1 MKMRFALA
9 ILAGVAIACPF
20 ALAAPSFA
28 DDVKTNHA
36 PKAAKPAKLGAHG
49 SAPKNFGGGA
59 AGVAAGLFGA
69 AIGAS
74 VVDALTHASD
84 PDAAAA
90 PAAAP
95 GGGCHYETQPLFDA
109 SGQQVASRRLRV
121 CN

>member
-9 ILAGVAIACPF
+9 IVAGIAVAPF
-20 ALAAPSFA
+20 ALGAPSFA
-28 DDVKTNHA
+28 DDAKMHHTPKTA
-36 PKAAKPAKLGAHG
+36 RPAKLGAHG
-49 SAPKNFGGGA
+49 SAPKGFGGGA

-84 PDAAAA
+84 PDAAPAAAA
-90 PAAAP
+90 PA
-95 GGGCHYETQPLFDA
+95 GGCHYEIQPLFDA
-109 SGQQVASRRLRV
+109 SGQQVASRRVRV